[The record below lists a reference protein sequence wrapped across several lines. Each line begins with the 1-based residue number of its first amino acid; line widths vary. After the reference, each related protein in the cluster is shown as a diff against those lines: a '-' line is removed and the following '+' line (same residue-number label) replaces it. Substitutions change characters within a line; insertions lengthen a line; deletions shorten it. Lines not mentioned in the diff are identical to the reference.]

1 MNIFIILKLNQ
12 NLKMNLIFKK
22 ELYQEKVLLELL
34 KIVKVNLI
42 INNMQLNILNNQ
54 KVILILMNYKLDNKL
69 DLEKNNIFSFGIILL

>member
-1 MNIFIILKLNQ
+1 MNIFTNLKPNQ

-34 KIVKVNLI
+34 KIVKVKLI
-42 INNMQLNILNNQ
+42 INNMQLNMLNNQ

-69 DLEKNNIFSFGIILL
+69 NK

>member
-1 MNIFIILKLNQ
+1 MNIYTNLKLNQ

-34 KIVKVNLI
+34 NNVKVKLI
-42 INNMQLNILNNQ
+42 IMINIMQLNILNNQ

-69 DLEKNNIFSFGIILL
+69 NK